1 MIIAVRCGAP
11 WRAGVKP
18 RSVPANGKT
27 AGTAVAEPKEAP
39 ARAEPVQGLKLIAV
53 TPAQEELFRTSDERI
68 EQGQIEEPKRRF
80 LARLRVALA
89 TVL

>member
-1 MIIAVRCGAP
+1 M
-11 WRAGVKP
+11 
-18 RSVPANGKT
+18 
-27 AGTAVAEPKEAP
+27 AEPKEAP